1 MKILCAFGQHNY
13 GDPGRGEGYEYSNF
27 ISTLRGLGHEVIHFE
42 TWRRD
47 KYSDF
52 AELNLEFL
60 RTVERENPELIFCV
74 LMQYELWLET
84 LELVRRACPAIMVN
98 WSTDDSWKY
107 AQFSRFVAPVF
118 HLYVTTSHEAMQKSR
133 EAGLS
138 NFFLTQWAAGDK
150 HLYAP
155 TPSVQCRYQVS
166 FVGSAYGNRPHWIV
180 ELGKRGIEV
189 ACFGHGWP
197 NGPVATADVIRIIR
211 ESVISL
217 NFGDSGIV
225 LDGFIPRR
233 SRQIKARIFEVP
245 GAGGFLLTE
254 RADYLDRYYSP
265 GKDISVFEGIDELV
279 DKIRYFLANPR
290 ERDDIA
296 RTGHVRTLQEHT
308 YASRFQLL
316 FKEIARI
323 KSEDGTRVE
332 NAAGNCRINFSHFE
346 ACTVTHKI
354 GWFHRILRGCLLSAS
369 IALFGRKKGSR
380 AARRLMFEISWR
392 VVGARTYRASGLPG
406 RLFYKES

>member
-1 MKILCAFGQHNY
+1 MA
-13 GDPGRGEGYEYSNF
+13 
-27 ISTLRGLGHEVIHFE
+27 
-42 TWRRD
+42 
-47 KYSDF
+47 
-52 AELNLEFL
+52 
-60 RTVERENPELIFCV
+60 
-74 LMQYELWLET
+74 ET